1 MSAAPATDFNDLMIE
16 RGNAAVR
23 EAIDSALAPE
33 SKKPGLMSRVD
44 LLCASNIQCVP
55 IRWLWGGHIA
65 KGKFHILGGAPG
77 TGKTTIAMAIAA
89 AVSSGGAWPD
99 GSAAPAGNVLIWSG
113 EDDPADTLVPRLKVA
128 GADLDRI
135 FFITGTRED
144 GEVRPF
150 DPAKDLTLL
159 QFEAEQRG
167 DIALIVVDPVVTAI
181 TGDSHNNTEVR
192 RGLQP
197 LVDIGVRL
205 DAAIIGITHFS
216 KGSAGR
222 DPTERVVGSVAFG
235 ALARVVLVTAK
246 VQKDGEEHPQRIMA
260 RSKSNIGPDGGGF
273 TYALEQVEF
282 DGISASRVSWGEAL
296 LGTARELLT
305 EDEPDRDARMSGAP
319 EALRELLASGPR
331 PAKEVVAEA
340 REAGYSRDA
349 MFRARKKIGV
359 VSKKLAGTMK
369 GGWLWSLPGTQDC
382 GQDCEGSAIN
392 LPQSSQSSQSSNG
405 TELVEI

>member
-55 IRWLWGGHIA
+55 IRWLWPYHVA

-77 TGKTTIAMAIAA
+77 TGKTTLAVAIAA
-89 AVSSGGAWPD
+89 IVSSGGNWPD
-99 GSAAPAGNVLIWSG
+99 GSVSPVGNVLIWSG

-128 GADLDRI
+128 GADLDRV

-159 QFEAEQRG
+159 QLEAEQRG